1 VEKTRTLKILL
12 AFRAFFALLFGGKL
26 PDDLV
31 AELGLTAKS
40 AAPAPKAPPPPPPP
54 PQFKPVD
61 GALQL
66 LGMLQRDGR
75 ILDFFMEDIA
85 PYTDEQIGAAARDVH
100 EKTRE
105 ILIRHFA
112 PAPVIDAVEGSQ
124 TTAPKGA
131 GLAKF
136 IGNVPASGE
145 PGPGVLRHRG
155 WKATTVALPA
165 LASKQDLT
173 ILAPAEI
180 ELE

>member
-1 VEKTRTLKILL
+1 LKIVL

-31 AELGLTAKS
+31 AELGLMPRS
-40 AAPAPKAPPPPPPP
+40 AAPAPKPAPPPPPV
-54 PQFKPVD
+54 PQIKLTD

-75 ILDFFMEDIA
+75 VLDFFMEDIA
-85 PYTDEQIGAAARDVH
+85 PYSDEQVGAAARDVH

-112 PAPVIDAVEGSQ
+112 PAPVIDAVEGSV
-124 TTAPKGA
+124 ANPVKGA
-131 GLAKF
+131 GLVKYV
-136 IGNVPASGE
+136 GNVPASGE
-145 PGPGVLRHRG
+145 PGPGLLRHRG
-155 WKATTVALPA
+155 WKATTATLPT